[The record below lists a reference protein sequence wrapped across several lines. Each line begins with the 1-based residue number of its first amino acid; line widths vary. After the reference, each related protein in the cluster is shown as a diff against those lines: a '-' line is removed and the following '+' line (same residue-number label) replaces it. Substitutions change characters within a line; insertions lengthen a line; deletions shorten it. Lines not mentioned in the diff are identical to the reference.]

1 MPEEHRIALSLRLG
15 IGLGIAY
22 SLIFFACLANIPDI
36 KKSAGLAF
44 VLIATFMIMGLWRQ
58 WWPAVKEALEQSE
71 EDEEE

>member
-1 MPEEHRIALSLRLG
+1 MPGEHRIALSLRLG

-22 SLIFFACLANIPDI
+22 SLIFFACLANIPNIRD
-36 KKSAGLAF
+36 SAILAF
-44 VLIATFMIMGLWRQ
+44 ILLLTFMIMGLWRH